1 MSFSDNFRN
10 SFETSNNDS
19 DMRLRTHYY
28 GSDLE
33 NTKNTISR
41 VLQNNGFHL
50 IHVDNVY
57 NEMLLRSK
65 KEELIISLVE
75 QSMYETAV
83 NIKINTKYLISFARG
98 KKTIDQVYQLLNK
111 QLTLKQKGI

>member
-41 VLQNNGFHL
+41 VLQNNGFNL

-65 KEELIISLVE
+65 KEELIIYTERDKIISPPSLC
-75 QSMYETAV
+75 SGGDM
-83 NIKINTKYLISFARG
+83 LI
-98 KKTIDQVYQLLNK
+98 
-111 QLTLKQKGI
+111 